1 LLLWPNSRTYRAQA
15 IVRWLL
21 GAPSSGELDYVKA
34 LSLYTNRVELWMRQA
49 QALSMSHQKASK
61 KTIKSPFAIMAG
73 KRIRD
78 CRNAAELTQDELAQ
92 LTGNKLSA
100 SRIAN
105 YEQGTRAL
113 DVESALILGEA
124 LQQPAGYLLGV
135 LSDLER
141 DLVSAPASAKFRMLT
156 IAREAAFNTQSV

>member
-1 LLLWPNSRTYRAQA
+1 MRRQEAPKK
-15 IVRWLL
+15 IV
-21 GAPSSGELDYVKA
+21 
-34 LSLYTNRVELWMRQA
+34 
-49 QALSMSHQKASK
+49 
-61 KTIKSPFAIMAG
+61 KSPFAVMAG

-92 LTGNKLSA
+92 LTSNKLSA

-124 LQQPAGYLLGV
+124 LRQPAGYLLGV
-135 LSDLER
+135 LNDLER
-141 DLVSAPASAKFRMLT
+141 DLMSAPASAKFRMLT
-156 IAREAAFNTQSV
+156 IAREA